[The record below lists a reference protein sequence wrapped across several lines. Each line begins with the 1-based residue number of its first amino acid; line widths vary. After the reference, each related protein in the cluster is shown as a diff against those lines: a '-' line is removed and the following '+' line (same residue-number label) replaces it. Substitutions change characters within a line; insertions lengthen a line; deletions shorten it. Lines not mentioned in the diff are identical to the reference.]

1 MLTEVERKHL
11 ARIPFIAH
19 KSGSRLTFIP
29 IIIAFFTMTTI
40 LCLISL
46 VFHSTLPVSQVSTK
60 SDIPPKSDKLTTRIA
75 DNLPHAS
82 PFMFP
87 YLETLY

>member
-19 KSGSRLTFIP
+19 TSGSRLTIMP
-29 IIIAFFTMTTI
+29 IIIAFFAMTTI
-40 LCLISL
+40 LCLMSL

-60 SDIPPKSDKLTTRIA
+60 SDRPPKSDKLTTRIA
-75 DNLPHAS
+75 DNLPYAS

-87 YLETLY
+87 YLDSRY